1 MSAIFISYRRSTD
14 RHIAGRLRDQL
25 IRHFDVEDLFRDRE
39 SIQAGDNWR
48 AVLDSSIS
56 SAKVCLV
63 VIGPEWASVKDDQGQ
78 LRLFQ
83 STDWVRY
90 EIETALAAP
99 DLEVIPVLVE
109 EATLPKEQ
117 ALPPTIMGLLVP
129 KAKRLSEDDWDS
141 DCQQLIKRIQD
152 LTGLTKMRKRMTT
165 ALTVIGVGVIF
176 GLVVA
181 AIELSSGNEIA
192 IDTHLGYLAI
202 MAAGALVLAGR
213 SFLVEP
219 QRHKLKTITG
229 IFGVMAILGVAAIA
243 SAFAIWQG
251 QYAAGLLDTIVGIAI
266 LTAGGRFL
274 LDARRITKGK

>member
-14 RHIAGRLRDQL
+14 RHSADRLRDQL
-25 IRHFDVEDLFRDRE
+25 IRHFDVEDLFRDSE

-48 AVLDSSIS
+48 AVLDASIS

-63 VIGPEWASVKDDQGQ
+63 VIGPKWASVEDDQGQ
-78 LRLFQ
+78 PRLFQ

-90 EIETALAAP
+90 EIETALSAP
-99 DLEVIPVLVE
+99 DRAVIPVLIE

-117 ALPPTIMGLLVP
+117 NLPPTIMRLLEFE
-129 KAKRLSEDDWDS
+129 AKQLSADHWVS
-141 DCQQLIKRIQD
+141 DCQELIKRIQD

-165 ALTVIGVGVIF
+165 ALTVIGVGVIY
-176 GLVVA
+176 GLGVA
-181 AIELSSGNEIA
+181 AVELSGGDEIA

-202 MAAGALVLAGR
+202 LAAGALVLAGR
-213 SFLVEP
+213 SFLAEP

-229 IFGVMAILGVAAIA
+229 IFGVMAVLGVAAVA

-251 QYAAGLLDTIVGIAI
+251 QYAGGLLDTIVAIAI

-274 LDARRITKGK
+274 LDARRIAKEK